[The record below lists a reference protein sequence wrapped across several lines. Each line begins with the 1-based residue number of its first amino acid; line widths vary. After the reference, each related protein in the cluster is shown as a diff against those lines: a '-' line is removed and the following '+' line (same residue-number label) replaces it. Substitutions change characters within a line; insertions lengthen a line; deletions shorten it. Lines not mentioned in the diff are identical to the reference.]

1 MKLYEL
7 KKGDHFV
14 LEDDPKQNVFVIRDK
29 ENGEIGP
36 IVVGFGNHTV
46 YFSIT
51 TNVIKLEGGDE

>member
-29 ENGEIGP
+29 ESRVIGP

-46 YFSIT
+46 YFSLK
-51 TNVIKLEGGDE
+51 TNVIKLEGGYE